1 MPEIVERTLVDNH
14 LATARRAIGQ
24 APSDVDPAADMLANV
39 IVECAAAIVH
49 QIRDADDTIATVQV
63 PAFEREM
70 NDLTTTLRAL
80 PSGEEITNAIRAAS
94 GKRGLF

>member
-14 LATARRAIGQ
+14 LATARRFANDENLS
-24 APSDVDPAADMLANV
+24 PSDGVLATV
-39 IVECAAAIVH
+39 IVECVSALVH

-63 PAFEREM
+63 PAFKERM
-70 NDLTTTLRAL
+70 DDITTTLNAL
-80 PSGEEITNAIRAAS
+80 PSGEDLINAVKAAS